1 LFALTG
7 TLGLEFNVLAGKVIL
22 LLFKLV
28 VLIGMVFVILSL
40 LLLPGCEPG
49 LHAPDLVFNVLVIH
63 LSLAALHHLLKQ
75 LFKFGICSLP
85 TCASFHLYL
94 F

>member
-1 LFALTG
+1 MLGLTG
-7 TLGLEFNVLAGKVIL
+7 TQGLEFDVLAGKVIL
-22 LLFKLV
+22 LLFELV
-28 VLIGMVFVILSL
+28 VLIGMVLIILSL
-40 LLLPGCEPG
+40 LLLPRREPG
-49 LHAPDLVFNVLVIH
+49 LHAPNLVFNVLVIH
-63 LSLAALHHLLKQ
+63 FSLAALHHLLKQ